1 MIWPCDIFWG
11 GGIFWC
17 CSPPGGSNWAIFI
30 TPVYS
35 TTELVQLAANYISID
50 GVNIF
55 EMEKYRLMNNKL
67 HLKVKATEWQLFI
80 TLGKLVAEP
89 QLIRKTIGSH
99 AVNQSATG
107 PETGNRRQS
116 AIWIKSGSAT
126 TSNRRRWISR
136 SGLYRTA
143 FNPQLGSKAVQQPTE
158 AVRCG
163 FFFYGTAF
171 NPQFWLKNEWIG
183 NVKVWFTCA

>member
-143 FNPQLGSKAVQQPTE
+143 VNPQNDWQPRGQSIRNRTGNRKPPPIRNLDQKRFSNHPQSAAVD
-158 AVRCG
+158 
-163 FFFYGTAF
+163 
-171 NPQFWLKNEWIG
+171 
-183 NVKVWFTCA
+183 